1 MTPPPKGNAEDVSG
15 KRSGTERPFFG
26 LANQPNKSRAGA
38 NAGIRALPRNV
49 ESRYG
54 GLGEA
59 GVLRWFPPKLARL
72 ATRWPGFLISRPLG
86 ARKAMDR
93 SRIIGYLIGGAIIVF
108 SLLVIAAVLAG
119 AVGLAVELLR

>member
-1 MTPPPKGNAEDVSG
+1 MGRRDGEKRKHSKRYLSTHSSPPSEMTPQPRGNAEDVSG

-72 ATRWPGFLISRPLG
+72 ATRW
-86 ARKAMDR
+86 
-93 SRIIGYLIGGAIIVF
+93 
-108 SLLVIAAVLAG
+108 
-119 AVGLAVELLR
+119 